1 MLQERLQ
8 NQGAGPFTRLLPL
21 ISAGQNQPAIV
32 PAPPSAGIVQTQ
44 LHLPTIVTA
53 PAVVG
58 SMPNQQ
64 LQPTRDIENTPTAG
78 SVQNQPII
86 VTAPPAVSSTQNQ
99 LHQPTLV
106 TAPPTGASV
115 QNQQHHPTI
124 ASAPAGMITSPAA
137 ATAHDPVGPPP
148 PNGSSPD
155 TILSFFRR
163 KWDNNQI

>member
-8 NQGAGPFTRLLPL
+8 NQGAGPSTRLLPL
-21 ISAGQNQPAIV
+21 ISAAQNQPAIV
-32 PAPPSAGIVQTQ
+32 TAPPSSGIVQNQ
-44 LHLPTIVTA
+44 LHPPTIA
-53 PAVVG
+53 
-58 SMPNQQ
+58 
-64 LQPTRDIENTPTAG
+64 
-78 SVQNQPII
+78 
-86 VTAPPAVSSTQNQ
+86 TAPPAVSSTQNQ

-106 TAPPTGASV
+106 SSPPTGVSV
-115 QNQQHHPTI
+115 QNQQHHPTVV
-124 ASAPAGMITSPAA
+124 SAPAGIIPSPAA

>member
-64 LQPTRDIENTPTAG
+64 LQPTRDIENTPTA
-78 SVQNQPII
+78 
-86 VTAPPAVSSTQNQ
+86 VSSTQNQ

-124 ASAPAGMITSPAA
+124 ASAPTGIITSPAA

>member
-1 MLQERLQ
+1 ME
-8 NQGAGPFTRLLPL
+8 
-21 ISAGQNQPAIV
+21 QNQP
-32 PAPPSAGIVQTQ
+32 
-44 LHLPTIVTA
+44 TI
-53 PAVVG
+53 
-58 SMPNQQ
+58 
-64 LQPTRDIENTPTAG
+64 
-78 SVQNQPII
+78 
-86 VTAPPAVSSTQNQ
+86 
-99 LHQPTLV
+99 V

>member
-8 NQGAGPFTRLLPL
+8 NQGAGPSTRLLPL
-21 ISAGQNQPAIV
+21 ISAVQNQP
-32 PAPPSAGIVQTQ
+32 
-44 LHLPTIVTA
+44 TI
-53 PAVVG
+53 VG

-64 LQPTRDIENTPTAG
+64 LQATIVARGIETAG
-78 SVQNQPII
+78 SVQNQPTI

-99 LHQPTLV
+99 HHQPTLV

-115 QNQQHHPTI
+115 QNQQHHPTVV
-124 ASAPAGMITSPAA
+124 SAPAGIIPSPAA